1 MPAASRRRIFLMR
14 SFELWQRFGL
24 HVTPVDYYQPIP
36 DTRELDLSQPRA
48 ETTLEGLDL
57 DLPGQIALL
66 SRFRQAFQTEYEEFP
81 RDSATDAFNGFFVE
95 NGAFG
100 PVDAEILYCMVR
112 DRKPRRIVEIG
123 RGFSTL
129 LSAAALQ
136 ANSTHSLEQATF
148 VSIDPSATDAP
159 TALPADVTYIEER
172 VERLPLA
179 TFDAL
184 DRSDI
189 LFIDSSHV
197 VRFGG
202 DVVFAI
208 LEVLPRLRPGV
219 AVHFHDIFLPNDY
232 PPEWITRLRRFWSE
246 QYLLQAFLSFNSSFR
261 VIWAGSCLHLRHRH
275 ELTGAFHSYDPQRH
289 WPGSFWIERVR

>member
-1 MPAASRRRIFLMR
+1 MLASSRRRSFLSR
-14 SFELWQRFGL
+14 SFEFWQRLGL

-48 ETTLEGLDL
+48 EAVLEGIDL
-57 DLPGQIALL
+57 DLPRQIEML
-66 SRFRQAFQTEYEEFP
+66 SRFRQDFQAEYEGFP

-95 NGAFG
+95 NGVFG

-112 DRKPRRIVEIG
+112 DRKPRRVVEIG

-129 LSAAALQ
+129 LSAAALE
-136 ANSTHSLEQATF
+136 ANSAHGLEQATI
-148 VSIDPSATDAP
+148 VSIDPAATDAAP
-159 TALPADVTYIEER
+159 TPPVHLTCIEER
-172 VERLPLA
+172 AERLPLG

-197 VRFGG
+197 VRSGG

-219 AVHFHDIFLPNDY
+219 AVHFHDIFLPSDY
-232 PPEWITRLRRFWSE
+232 PPEWIIRLHRFWSE
-246 QYLLQAFLSFNSSFR
+246 QYLLHGVS
-261 VIWAGSCLHLRHRH
+261 VV
-275 ELTGAFHSYDPQRH
+275 QR
-289 WPGSFWIERVR
+289 